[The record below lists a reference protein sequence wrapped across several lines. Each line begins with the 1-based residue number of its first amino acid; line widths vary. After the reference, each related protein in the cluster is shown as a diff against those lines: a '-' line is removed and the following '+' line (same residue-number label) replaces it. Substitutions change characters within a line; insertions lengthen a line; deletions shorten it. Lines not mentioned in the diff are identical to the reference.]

1 MRSCTVLGIGDKVCK
16 TNDELKLE
24 RDESS
29 DFYVLMTCHRDLW
42 CACAH
47 IFQIRRLGERFEAG
61 ALNRAYAVFIKN
73 RELCLHQDNMYLYPL
88 VLTFILPKGGL
99 QE

>member
-1 MRSCTVLGIGDKVCK
+1 MSGAVLDIGDKVCK
-16 TNDELKLE
+16 SNDELKLE

-29 DFYVLMTCHRDLW
+29 DFYVLMMCHSRDLW

-47 IFQIRRLGERFEAG
+47 ISQKRQLGELFGAG

-88 VLTFILPKGGL
+88 VLTFISLKDGL

>member
-1 MRSCTVLGIGDKVCK
+1 MSGAVLGIGDKACK
-16 TNDELKLE
+16 SNDELKLV

-29 DFYVLMTCHRDLW
+29 DIYVLMTCHSRDLW

-47 IFQIRRLGERFEAG
+47 IFQKRQLGELFGAG
-61 ALNRAYAVFIKN
+61 TLNRAYAVFIKN

-88 VLTFILPKGGL
+88 VLTFISLNGGL

>member
-1 MRSCTVLGIGDKVCK
+1 MSGALLGIGDKVCK
-16 TNDELKLE
+16 SNVELKLE

-29 DFYVLMTCHRDLW
+29 DFHVLMTCHSRVLW

-47 IFQIRRLGERFEAG
+47 IFQKRQLGELFGAG
-61 ALNRAYAVFIKN
+61 ALNKAYAVFIKN
-73 RELCLHQDNMYLYPL
+73 RELRLHQDNMYLYPL
-88 VLTFILPKGGL
+88 ALTFISLKGGL

>member
-1 MRSCTVLGIGDKVCK
+1 MSGAVLGIGHKVCK
-16 TNDELKLE
+16 SNNELKLQ

-29 DFYVLMTCHRDLW
+29 DFYVLMTCHSRDLW

-47 IFQIRRLGERFEAG
+47 IFQKRRFGELFGAG
-61 ALNRAYAVFIKN
+61 TLNRAYAVFIEN

-88 VLTFILPKGGL
+88 VLTFISLKGGL

>member
-1 MRSCTVLGIGDKVCK
+1 MSGAVLGIGNKVCRS
-16 TNDELKLE
+16 NDELRLE
-24 RDESS
+24 KDKSS
-29 DFYVLMTCHRDLW
+29 DFYILMRCHSRDLW

-47 IFQIRRLGERFEAG
+47 IFKKRQLGELFGAG
-61 ALNRAYAVFIKN
+61 TLNRAYAVIIKN

-88 VLTFILPKGGL
+88 VLTFILLKGGL

>member
-1 MRSCTVLGIGDKVCK
+1 MSCAFLGIGDKVCK
-16 TNDELKLE
+16 SNNELKLE

-29 DFYVLMTCHRDLW
+29 DFYVLMTCHNRDLW

-47 IFQIRRLGERFEAG
+47 IFQKQQLGELFGAG
-61 ALNRAYAVFIKN
+61 TLNRQYAVFIQN

-88 VLTFILPKGGL
+88 VLTLISLKGGL

>member
-1 MRSCTVLGIGDKVCK
+1 MSGAVLGIGDKVCK
-16 TNDELKLE
+16 SNDGLKLE

-29 DFYVLMTCHRDLW
+29 DFYVLMTCHSRDLW

-47 IFQIRRLGERFEAG
+47 IFQKRQLEELFVAG
-61 ALNRAYAVFIKN
+61 TLNRAYAVFIKN
-73 RELCLHQDNMYLYPL
+73 RELCLHQDIMYLYPL
-88 VLTFILPKGGL
+88 APSLISLKGGL